1 MRTRLAV
8 LVVLAI
14 VVAGCGGS
22 AKKTTFTNTN
32 WGQLEFN
39 AATGKDNGSPVDF
52 VGQVYLADLQEPGA
66 VWFAVYVDYKHLNF
80 RTLVKYAPTNFLV
93 QENQFVHVVG
103 TVEQST
109 ATPDM
114 IMWDNEPIVVASK
127 ATFVKQPSG

>member
-39 AATGKDNGSPVDF
+39 AATGKDNGSPVELRPGMS
-52 VGQVYLADLQEPGA
+52 VIPTIETKSQAQVRQA
-66 VWFAVYVDYKHLNF
+66 VA
-80 RTLVKYAPTNFLV
+80 
-93 QENQFVHVVG
+93 
-103 TVEQST
+103 
-109 ATPDM
+109 
-114 IMWDNEPIVVASK
+114 ASRASNK
-127 ATFVKQPSG
+127 VSGG